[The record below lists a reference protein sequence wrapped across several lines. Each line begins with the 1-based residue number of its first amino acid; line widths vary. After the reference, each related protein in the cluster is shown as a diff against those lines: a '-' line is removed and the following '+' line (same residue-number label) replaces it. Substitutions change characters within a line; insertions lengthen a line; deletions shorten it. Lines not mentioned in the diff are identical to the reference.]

1 MADDDD
7 VVCPLPA
14 LRKVRRRR
22 QYTTGRR
29 ARTNGYEAL
38 DHDSRI
44 IGRRTPAA
52 THARPIMPRSAHAR
66 PFAGLRAALRG
77 RLQALLGLRG
87 SHRAEGRGCGTSVK
101 QPFPRVDVVD
111 ANADATRLLAT
122 PRRHRA
128 DSRPPTTRDA
138 RARHRRDRTK
148 KHRRRLRALLL
159 RLAQVHRQ
167 VRDAAHHAEAQVVL

>member
-38 DHDSRI
+38 DHESRI

-66 PFAGLRAALRG
+66 PSAGLRAALRG

-87 SHRAEGRGCGTSVK
+87 SHRAERRGCGR
-101 QPFPRVDVVD
+101 RVLKHKPPSY
-111 ANADATRLLAT
+111 AIAATT
-122 PRRHRA
+122 Q
-128 DSRPPTTRDA
+128 
-138 RARHRRDRTK
+138 K
-148 KHRRRLRALLL
+148 KTRRRLRALLL

-167 VRDAAHHAEAQVVL
+167 VRDAAHHAEAQVVAYKY

>member
-52 THARPIMPRSAHAR
+52 THARPVVPRSAHAR
-66 PFAGLRAALRG
+66 PSAGLRAALRG

-87 SHRAEGRGCGTSVK
+87 SHRAEGRRCGTSVK
-101 QPFPRVDVVD
+101 KKPSCHVVD
-111 ANADATRLLAT
+111 ANAGATQALAA
-122 PRRHRA
+122 PR
-128 DSRPPTTRDA
+128 P
-138 RARHRRDRTK
+138 RHRRNRTTK

-167 VRDAAHHAEAQVVL
+167 VRDAAHHAEAQVEFFKYY

>member
-52 THARPIMPRSAHAR
+52 THARPVVPRSAHAR
-66 PFAGLRAALRG
+66 PSQACEPRCADVFKHYLACADRIEQKGAGAGAASLNTNPPSHATAATTQKKRAGDCEPYYFDWLKCIDKCAMPHIMQKL
-77 RLQALLGLRG
+77 
-87 SHRAEGRGCGTSVK
+87 K
-101 QPFPRVDVVD
+101 
-111 ANADATRLLAT
+111 
-122 PRRHRA
+122 
-128 DSRPPTTRDA
+128 
-138 RARHRRDRTK
+138 
-148 KHRRRLRALLL
+148 
-159 RLAQVHRQ
+159 
-167 VRDAAHHAEAQVVL
+167 

>member
-52 THARPIMPRSAHAR
+52 TRATHH
-66 PFAGLRAALRG
+66 AALRS
-77 RLQALLGLRG
+77 RVTIRRPASRAARTSSSTTWPARIASSRRARVWHQRQA
-87 SHRAEGRGCGTSVK
+87 A
-101 QPFPRVDVVD
+101 FPH
-111 ANADATRLLAT
+111 A
-122 PRRHRA
+122 PRRGRQRGRH
-128 DSRPPTTRDA
+128 TTA
-138 RARHRRDRTK
+138 RAYTPSPRPHNK
-148 KHRRRLRALLL
+148 KNRRRLRALLL

-167 VRDAAHHAEAQVVL
+167 VRDAAHHAEAQVEFFKYY

>member
-87 SHRAEGRGCGTSVK
+87 SHRAEGRGCGR
-101 QPFPRVDVVD
+101 RVLKHAIV
-111 ANADATRLLAT
+111 
-122 PRRHRA
+122 
-128 DSRPPTTRDA
+128 
-138 RARHRRDRTK
+138 RHRRDRTK
-148 KHRRRLRALLL
+148 KTRRRLRALLL

-167 VRDAAHHAEAQVVL
+167 VRDAAHHAEAQVELFKY

>member
-66 PFAGLRAALRG
+66 PSAGLRAALRG

-87 SHRAEGRGCGTSVK
+87 SHRAEGRRCGTSVK
-101 QPFPRVDVVD
+101 KKPSCHVVD
-111 ANADATRLLAT
+111 ANAGATQALAA
-122 PRRHRA
+122 PR
-128 DSRPPTTRDA
+128 P
-138 RARHRRDRTK
+138 RHRRNRTTK

-167 VRDAAHHAEAQVVL
+167 VRDAAHHAEAQVEFFKYY

>member
-38 DHDSRI
+38 DHESRI

-52 THARPIMPRSAHAR
+52 TRARPVVPRSAHAHHPQACEPR
-66 PFAGLRAALRG
+66 CADVFKHYLACADRIEQKGAGA
-77 RLQALLGLRG
+77 
-87 SHRAEGRGCGTSVK
+87 GTAS
-101 QPFPRVDVVD
+101 
-111 ANADATRLLAT
+111 
-122 PRRHRA
+122 
-128 DSRPPTTRDA
+128 
-138 RARHRRDRTK
+138 
-148 KHRRRLRALLL
+148 
-159 RLAQVHRQ
+159 
-167 VRDAAHHAEAQVVL
+167 

>member
-1 MADDDD
+1 MYECA
-7 VVCPLPA
+7 A
-14 LRKVRRRR
+14 LSG
-22 QYTTGRR
+22 QRR
-29 ARTNGYEAL
+29 ADYETTHL
-38 DHDSRI
+38 HGSLH
-44 IGRRTPAA
+44 A
-52 THARPIMPRSAHAR
+52 TRPPVER
-66 PFAGLRAALRG
+66 PGQTHRDVIVRLPSAGLRAALRG

-101 QPFPRVDVVD
+101 KKPSCHVVD

-148 KHRRRLRALLL
+148 KTRRRLRALLL

-167 VRDAAHHAEAQVVL
+167 VRDAAHHAEAQVVAYKY